1 MSTPNRLVQMILRG
15 KPDQFTTVIKE
26 YLNDRASVMMEQVYL
41 EESKNILKLIEP
53 IQSELNEAREPNV
66 QCMRCDA
73 KKHVNT
79 GGYQWKSGKSKCSC
93 GGSLDQIPPEEDK
106 KVKADYPAY
115 SGPGKQRDFT
125 AESSYQLRDGAVGIL
140 TESQQDSVG
149 KLYKSLNTDNR
160 QRLVKLLS
168 ESQESFNRVLNLAKI
183 ESTKNGN
190 K

>member
-1 MSTPNRLVQMILRG
+1 MSTSNRLVEMILRG
-15 KPDQFTTVIKE
+15 KPDQFNTVIKE

-66 QCMRCDA
+66 QCMRCDT

-93 GGSLDQIPPEEDK
+93 GGSWDEIAAGENEK
-106 KVKADYPAY
+106 KKPKTNYP
-115 SGPGKQRDFT
+115 SPGEQRDFT

-168 ESQESFNRVLNLAKI
+168 ESQESFNRILNLAKI

>member
-53 IQSELNEAREPNV
+53 IQIQLESLKPEPV
-66 QCMRCDA
+66 AMTQFA
-73 KKHVNT
+73 
-79 GGYQWKSGKSKCSC
+79 
-93 GGSLDQIPPEEDK
+93 P
-106 KVKADYPAY
+106 
-115 SGPGKQRDFT
+115 
-125 AESSYQLRDGAVGIL
+125 ESSYQLRDGAVGIL